1 MGDPLAVMLISFP
14 ESTHYDFAMQF
25 LQRANAT
32 LPGIKSRSHH
42 LEIEADNPV
51 IGRLLQRISESRP
64 VVFPYLGGTFH
75 SWIITG
81 KTRRQLDRTLT
92 QVSRFVVPTYAE
104 FATGNRLPQLKP
116 FKKDGNRLQQ
126 LGAMLYPAG
135 YYSWRSPVK
144 HFDIVLRQLDMW
156 MGLEEECPS
165 FQVEQHPTYHSLHDV
180 FDAALAATNWQEA
193 EQCLQEMQQSHLI
206 TADNLAFLQVQL
218 LAQQQRWLDI
228 WRRPDFANLAR
239 MRMPRTVRA
248 ALLTA
253 FHYSV
258 ILPFEQQ
265 EQWERALV
273 SFKQARSELGLLLT
287 GRFGLTQAPVI
298 QVYAYQAAVEKDH
311 DSLAQL
317 SSVST
322 TQAAQTCIEQLQQIL
337 GSTTA
342 GIPGIASSATPSTS
356 SLRQA
361 RLALADLDYDSA
373 IHFAGEVTQPAEKAI
388 LLMQIAFHSSDI
400 PVAEEALLS
409 YWEIPLEEQE
419 RLEEQYGFLR
429 PYLKYLLEI
438 TNYISSGPNPPIAP
452 SPPFIQNWLEWFDLV
467 EADPDNPELM
477 SSLDRLGASTDDR
490 YWDQEKVKILSDKLL
505 SFIVE
510 PHSSLYPY
518 TKIAIQRLVDYFL
531 QDVDFPREE
540 DAYGDLYETLYVSL
554 LEKQATNQTTGFAL
568 LRLAEAILRRSP
580 VQCDRLCENFIDWCE
595 PPIPALEHWTL
606 EAFDLLAEYGLAP
619 GLLAM
624 WYRDWISRLLDL
636 PSSRERASLE
646 TWLIFGQWIQPG
658 SDLLTRLQKALTAV
672 TEKDIDNPVANLPDG
687 YRIGIFSL
695 RESSTARAKQ
705 LLLER
710 NKNLDIRICLEKD
723 LNAQAKALA
732 QNSDLVVIVTTCLSH
747 ALTYGI
753 GPYLKKDPVYP
764 PSSGSTSVI
773 RAVEEH
779 LQKRSRGSA

>member
-1 MGDPLAVMLISFP
+1 MLISFP

-32 LPGIKSRSHH
+32 LPGIKPHAHH

-51 IGRLLQRISESRP
+51 IGRLLQRISENRP
-64 VVFPYLGGTFH
+64 VVLPYLGGTSH
-75 SWIITG
+75 AWIITG

-126 LGAMLYPAG
+126 LGDMLYPAG
-135 YYSWRSPVK
+135 YYSWRSPVM
-144 HFDIVLRQLDMW
+144 HFDIILRQLDMW
-156 MGLEEECPS
+156 MSLEEECPS
-165 FQVEQHPTYHSLHDV
+165 FQVEQHPTYRSLRDV
-180 FDAALAATNWQEA
+180 FDAALAAANWQEA

-206 TADNLAFLQVQL
+206 TADNLAFLRVQL

-239 MRMPRTVRA
+239 MRMPRAVRV

-265 EQWERALV
+265 ERWEGALDA
-273 SFKQARSELGLLLT
+273 FKQARSELGLLLT
-287 GRFGLTQAPVI
+287 GRFGLTQAPLI

-317 SSVST
+317 SSVSA
-322 TQAAQTCIEQLQQIL
+322 TQAAQVCIEQLQRIL
-337 GSTTA
+337 GSTKA
-342 GIPGIASSATPSTS
+342 GTPGVASSGTS
-356 SLRQA
+356 SASPLRQA

-373 IHFAGEVTQPAEKAI
+373 IRFAEEVTQPAEKSI

-409 YWEIPLEEQE
+409 YWELPLEERE
-419 RLEEQYGFLR
+419 RLEDQYGFLR

-438 TNYISSGPNPPIAP
+438 TNYRSSGSNAPLAP
-452 SPPFIQNWLEWFDLV
+452 SSPFIQNWLEWFDLA
-467 EADPDNPELM
+467 EADPNNPELM
-477 SSLDRLGASTDDR
+477 ASLDRLGASTDDR
-490 YWDQEKVKILSDKLL
+490 CWNQEKVKILSDKLL
-505 SFIVE
+505 SFVVE
-510 PHSSLYPY
+510 PRSSLYPY

-531 QDVDFPREE
+531 QDADFPREE
-540 DAYGDLYETLYVSL
+540 DAYSDLYETLYASL

-568 LRLAEAILRRSP
+568 LRLAEAILRHSP
-580 VQCDRLCENFIDWCE
+580 LQRDRLCENFIDWCKT
-595 PPIPALEHWTL
+595 PIPALENWAL
-606 EAFDLLAEYGLAP
+606 EAFDLLAEYGLPP
-619 GLLAM
+619 GLLAA
-624 WYRDWISRLLDL
+624 WYRDWVSHLLNL

-658 SDLLTRLQKALTAV
+658 SDLLTRLQRALTVV
-672 TEKDIDNPVANLPDG
+672 TEKDIDNPVADLPDS
-687 YRIGIFSL
+687 YRISIFSL
-695 RESSTARAKQ
+695 RESSIARAKQ

-710 NKNLDIRICLEKD
+710 NKNLNVRICLEKD
-723 LNAQAKALA
+723 PNAQAKALA
-732 QNSDLVVIVTTCLSH
+732 QNSDLVVIVTTCISH
-747 ALTYGI
+747 ALMYGI

-764 PSSGSTSVI
+764 PSSGSTSII

-779 LQKRSRGSA
+779 LRKMGRGLA

>member
-1 MGDPLAVMLISFP
+1 MLISFP

-32 LPGIKSRSHH
+32 LPGIKPRSHH

-64 VVFPYLGGTFH
+64 VVFPYLGSTSH
-75 SWIITG
+75 AWIITG
-81 KTRRQLDRTLT
+81 KTRRQLDSTLA
-92 QVSRFVVPTYAE
+92 QVNRFVVPTYAE

-126 LGAMLYPAG
+126 LGALLYPAG
-135 YYSWRSPVK
+135 YYSWRSPVR
-144 HFDIVLRQLDMW
+144 HFDIILRQLDMW
-156 MGLEEECPS
+156 MSLEEECPS
-165 FQVEQHPTYHSLHDV
+165 FQVEQHPTYRSLHDV
-180 FDAALAATNWQEA
+180 FDAALAAANWQEA

-239 MRMPRTVRA
+239 LRMPRAVRA

-265 EQWERALV
+265 ERWEVALDA
-273 SFKQARSELGLLLT
+273 FKQARSQLGLLLT

-298 QVYAYQAAVEKDH
+298 QVYAYQAAVEKNR

-317 SSVST
+317 SSVS
-322 TQAAQTCIEQLQQIL
+322 AAHVAQVCIDQLQRIL

-342 GIPGIASSATPSTS
+342 DIPGVASSATS
-356 SLRQA
+356 SASPLRQA

-373 IHFAGEVTQPAEKAI
+373 IRFAEEVTKPAEKAI

-409 YWEIPLEEQE
+409 YWEMPSEERE
-419 RLEEQYGFLR
+419 CLEEQYGFLR

-438 TNYISSGPNPPIAP
+438 TNYGSSGSTPPTALPPP
-452 SPPFIQNWLEWFDLV
+452 SIQNWLEWFDLA

-477 SSLDRLGASTDDR
+477 MSLNRLAAGIDDR
-490 YWDQEKVKILSDKLL
+490 YWNQEKVKILSDKLL
-505 SFIVE
+505 GFIVD
-510 PHSSLYPY
+510 PRSSSQTY
-518 TKIAIQRLVDYFL
+518 TKIAIQRLVDFFL
-531 QDVDFPREE
+531 QDVGFPREE
-540 DAYGDLYETLYVSL
+540 DAYGELYETLYASL
-554 LEKQATNQTTGFAL
+554 LEKQGVNQTVGFAL
-568 LRLAEAILRRSP
+568 LRLAEAILHRSP
-580 VQCDRLCENFIDWCE
+580 MRRNRLCENFIDWCK
-595 PPIPALEHWTL
+595 PPIPALENWAL

-619 GLLAM
+619 GLLAT
-624 WYRDWISRLLDL
+624 WYRGWVSRLLDL

-658 SDLLTRLQKALTAV
+658 SDLLVRLQQALTAV
-672 TEKDIDNPVANLPDG
+672 AEKDIDNPVADLPDG
-687 YRIGIFSL
+687 YRISIFSL
-695 RESSTARAKQ
+695 RESSTSRARQ
-705 LLLER
+705 LLLKR

-753 GPYLKKDPVYP
+753 GPYLKKVPVYP
-764 PSSGSTSVI
+764 QSSGSTSLV
-773 RAVEEH
+773 RAVEEYIT
-779 LQKRSRGSA
+779 RINRT